1 MDHTTLVCHKHFILI
16 RTDPKNLHA
25 YECVERGKMHKKLLL
40 SICFC
45 SLLVL
50 STAFGADVKA
60 TQTNVETIKQSGTAI
75 FQFQKPDLVV
85 KSVRVT
91 SDPVIFYGGKIVLIP
106 LEITIANLG
115 SATNQDFNVGAEGWA
130 LDGNVYGFDFAGPGT
145 ETMPERGGVLV
156 HGMQGGTRVSAE
168 KSYTGLL
175 LLSPNPI
182 NAPPQPGTRWKI
194 RAMVDYNLDPD
205 AFAYDWGVS
214 ESNETNNEME
224 IIYPATPSI
233 VTVTGRYSVIEAINK
248 T

>member
-1 MDHTTLVCHKHFILI
+1 M
-16 RTDPKNLHA
+16 
-25 YECVERGKMHKKLLL
+25 LLL
-40 SICFC
+40 
-45 SLLVL
+45 V

-60 TQTNVETIKQSGTAI
+60 TQAKELVKPSGTTI
-75 FQFQKPDLVV
+75 FQAQKPDLVV

-115 SATNQDFNVGAEGWA
+115 AATNQDFNVGAAGSA

-145 ETMPERGGVLV
+145 ETMPERGGILV
-156 HGMQGGTRVSAE
+156 HGMQSGTRVTAE

-175 LLSPNPI
+175 LLGPNPI
-182 NAPPQPGTRWKI
+182 NASPQPGTRWRI

-205 AFAYDWGVS
+205 AFAYEWGVN
-214 ESNETNNEME
+214 EANETNNEME
-224 IIYPATPSI
+224 IIYPPTPSI
-233 VTVTGRYSVIEAINK
+233 ATMTQGGMSVIGMLNK